1 MNIPDNLYYT
11 NNHEWVK
18 IDNGIA
24 TIGITDYA
32 QSELGDI
39 IFIEFSDIGV
49 DCNAGDTIGTI
60 EAVKTVADFYSPI
73 EGRIA
78 EINTNLEENP
88 DSVNTDPYD
97 SGWIIKLDSFGEDRS
112 ALLSAKEY
120 EKLVG

>member
-1 MNIPDNLYYT
+1 MNIPNNLNYT
-11 NNHEWVK
+11 KNHEWVK
-18 IDNGIA
+18 INNGIA

-39 IFIEFSDIGV
+39 IFIEFLDIGT
-49 DCNAGDTIGTI
+49 DCKIGDTIGTI
-60 EAVKTVADFYSPI
+60 EAVKTVADFYAPI

-78 EINTNLEENP
+78 EINNKLEENP

-97 SGWIIKLDSFGEDRS
+97 SGWVIKLDSFGEDRS

-120 EKLVG
+120 EKLVR